1 MPELTVR
8 AADSSLA
15 MDEIQKK
22 LGPDALILSTE
33 RRDGMIEIVATNEP
47 DQVASASI
55 AAAEKSKLRATR
67 EDNNEHGT
75 VSGKIKV
82 AAEKSKLQTKDEK
95 LVNNKVIEG
104 KINFSEALAAEF
116 SAINDVGEMVSGTL
130 RPQENIQETNDLMP
144 SFQKIVSEL
153 EFILKTTK
161 DLSVQQPSSLT
172 DENKL
177 RILGFSPGAI
187 SMLTHNEPGTT
198 EVNGLAKSFSRGIVN
213 GKSRHF
219 DESDI
224 IIVMGETGA
233 GTTTLVK
240 KLEKFLPNAE
250 SNNKFRVLETN
261 FSEGVQSVLKTK
273 TNSNVTSLFRK
284 SSESSSEEPKLLIEF
299 DGRPEDLTKHLYKIA
314 EFNPEFKVSVIYALE
329 VGKSYHHVL
338 DLMGKFDMPNVYV
351 ALTKMDLFEV
361 STPELSAISDSNRK
375 ILFFSG
381 LKIIEDGLDF
391 AKVSVMESF
400 LKNLIDNES
409 W

>member
-1 MPELTVR
+1 MGVNKMPELTIR

-15 MDEIQKK
+15 MDEIERK

-33 RRDGMIEIVATNEP
+33 KRDGLIEIVATNEP

-55 AAAEKSKLRATR
+55 ASAEKLRLRIKA
-67 EDNNEHGT
+67 EDNET
-75 VSGKIKV
+75 VEGKIKV
-82 AAEKSKLQTKDEK
+82 AAEKSKLRIQNDDLNDDKS
-95 LVNNKVIEG
+95 ISG

-116 SAINDVGEMVSGTL
+116 SNINEVHNGEIDIRDNGED
-130 RPQENIQETNDLMP
+130 PNGLMP

-153 EFILKTTK
+153 EFIVKTTSELTATK
-161 DLSVQQPSSLT
+161 PNSLS

-177 RILGFSPGAI
+177 KILGFSSDVVNA
-187 SMLTHNEPGTT
+187 LTQDELESPDLND
-198 EVNGLAKSFSRGIVN
+198 LARTFSRGIVN

-224 IIVMGETGA
+224 IIVVGEAGA
-233 GTTTLVK
+233 GVTTLVK
-240 KLEKFLPNAE
+240 KLEKFLSKIEPK
-250 SNNKFRVLETN
+250 NNLKVLESD
-261 FSEGVQSVLKTK
+261 FSAGVQSVLKSK
-273 TNSNVTSLFRK
+273 SGSNVTSLFRK
-284 SSESSSEEPKLLIEF
+284 SSEASSEETKLLIEF
-299 DGRPEDLTKHLYKIA
+299 DGQPEDLPKNLYKIA
-314 EFNPEFKVSVIYALE
+314 EVNPELKVSVVYALE

-338 DLMGKFDMPNVYV
+338 ALMRKFDMPDVYV

-361 STPELSAISDSNRK
+361 STAELSAISDAQRK

-391 AKVSVMESF
+391 AKVAVMESF
-400 LKNLIDNES
+400 LTNLIDNES